1 MSSKTANRTVA
12 PGVLPQLYWLLVPI
26 LRIGRKAKNV
36 VVYTQLDIAAMA
48 VAGVLTVT
56 FVLSL
61 PLNPA
66 PLVIGLVTYAVY
78 VGDRIGDIKREP
90 AATSDR
96 VAFMQRHR
104 RLLSITSAAAYGLA
118 ITISVWG
125 GPLALGITLVPGV
138 FWILYA
144 TEMVDIPVGSLKRLK
159 SVLIV
164 NSSVVA
170 GAWAVSLV
178 FLPVAFAETSVTP
191 LVLALL
197 VYFFLDVFIN
207 AEVPNV
213 RDIEDDA
220 ANGVSTIPNVFGVRR
235 TRHITY
241 LINGFLIAFLLS
253 LFLVGSLALAIAV
266 AFVAGRIY
274 AMLAHSFIGRIEDYR
289 RLEIVGEMKHV
300 FVGVLLLATIL
311 Y

>member
-1 MSSKTANRTVA
+1 M
-12 PGVLPQLYWLLVPI
+12 YWLVLPI

-36 VVYTQLDIAAMA
+36 VVYTQLDIAGMA
-48 VAGVLTVT
+48 IAGVLTVM

-61 PLNPA
+61 PLSPA
-66 PLVIGLVTYAVY
+66 PLVIGLVTFAVY
-78 VGDRIGDIKREP
+78 VGDRIGDIKRDP
-90 AATSDR
+90 DATSDR
-96 VAFMQRHR
+96 VAFMKRHR
-104 RLLSITSAAAYGLA
+104 KSLSIASAGAYGLA
-118 ITISVWG
+118 ITVSVWG

-144 TEMVDIPVGSLKRLK
+144 TEWVELPVGSMKRLK
-159 SVLIV
+159 NVLVV

-170 GAWAVSLV
+170 IAWAASLV
-178 FLPVAFAETSVTP
+178 FLPVAFAEASVTP
-191 LVLALL
+191 LALALL
-197 VYFFLDVFIN
+197 LYFFLDVFIN

-241 LINGFLIAFLLS
+241 LINGFLVAFLVS
-253 LFLVGSLALAIAV
+253 LFVLGSLTLAV
-266 AFVAGRIY
+266 AMAFIAGRIY
-274 AMLAHSFIGRIEDYR
+274 ALVAHASIGRIQDYR

-300 FVGVLLLATIL
+300 FVGLLLLATVL

>member
-1 MSSKTANRTVA
+1 MSSKTANRTVT
-12 PGVLPQLYWLLVPI
+12 PGFLPQLYWLLGPI

-48 VAGVLTVT
+48 IAGVLTVT

-90 AATSDR
+90 SATSDR

-144 TEMVDIPVGSLKRLK
+144 TEWVDIPVGSLKRLK
-159 SVLIV
+159 SLLIV

-178 FLPVAFAETSVTP
+178 FLPLAFADASVTP

-197 VYFFLDVFIN
+197 VYFFLDVFVN

-274 AMLAHSFIGRIEDYR
+274 ALLAHSFIGRIEDYR